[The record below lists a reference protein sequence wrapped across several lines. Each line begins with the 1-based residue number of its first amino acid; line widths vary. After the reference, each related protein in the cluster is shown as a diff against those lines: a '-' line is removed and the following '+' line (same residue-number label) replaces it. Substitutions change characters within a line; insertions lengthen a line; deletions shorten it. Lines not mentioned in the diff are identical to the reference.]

1 MHRQGK
7 CEKQMLEQRNALQS
21 IVLVFHFGY
30 MRSNSMK
37 ICSFKFT
44 FTANIFNIPYVENVK
59 FSLYI
64 DTKLSLFW
72 KLYLI

>member
-7 CEKQMLEQRNALQS
+7 REKQMLEQRNALQS
-21 IVLVFHFGY
+21 IVLIFHLGY

-59 FSLYI
+59 FSLSILIQNYLYFGNYI
-64 DTKLSLFW
+64 
-72 KLYLI
+72 

>member
-1 MHRQGK
+1 MHGQGK

-59 FSLYI
+59 FSLSILIQNYLYFGNYI
-64 DTKLSLFW
+64 
-72 KLYLI
+72 